1 MVVGVFSGG
10 GAGGNR
16 LFDDRLEISPLRVSE
31 QFLQIPRE
39 PVFDTARLVG
49 VSTAFKIS
57 MKLVNDLFVHNVHL
71 DLLIDCYV
79 CAQSYDC
86 GSVWIKNGGS

>member
-39 PVFDTARLVG
+39 PVFDTACLVG
-49 VSTAFKIS
+49 VSTAFKVS
-57 MKLVNDLFVHNVHL
+57 MKLMNDFFVHNVALYFPAFSLQHQRL
-71 DLLIDCYV
+71 TRKFRSATLAV
-79 CAQSYDC
+79 AF
-86 GSVWIKNGGS
+86 